1 MAGHYGIKVSTG
13 GENVSE
19 ADPDLL
25 VYNSAWN
32 SLKIVESGN
41 EASST
46 DPHLISHSVGY
57 ECVFLT
63 YVEDSGGYRNS
74 SHSSHITS
82 SQISA
87 PVDSV
92 GDKVAYFV
100 FSDYA
105 DDTSTEFT
113 ATRESGYGMKMSNEG
128 EDVYDASDTKLSFS
142 SSHNTLQIRDV
153 FTNAGPSAGGTE
165 TITHNYGY
173 IPAFTA
179 QIELNSAGNY
189 NLMPYANAV
198 PGGTVKCIAKTNTI
212 DIVSDGNIDASG
224 DTIQVILFTE
234 GLE

>member
-1 MAGHYGIKVSTG
+1 MADYGIKVSTD
-13 GENVSE
+13 GESVFE

-32 SLKIVESGN
+32 SLKIVDSGN
-41 EASST
+41 VEST
-46 DPHLISHSVGY
+46 ADPHLISHSVGY
-57 ECVFLT
+57 KCVFLT

-82 SQISA
+82 TQIST

-92 GDKVAYFV
+92 GDKVAYFI

-105 DDTSTEFT
+105 EVTSTEFT
-113 ATRESGYGMKMSNEG
+113 DTRTSGYGAKMSNEG
-128 EDVYDASDTKLSFS
+128 EDVWDASDTKLSFS

-153 FTNAGPSAGGTE
+153 FTSAGPSAGGTE

-179 QIELNSAGNY
+179 QINITGDGYY
-189 NLMPYANAV
+189 NLLPYANSV
-198 PGGTVKCIAKTNTI
+198 PGGIIKCISKTNTI
-212 DIVSDGNIDASG
+212 DIVSVGSIDASS
-224 DTIQVILFTE
+224 DIVQVILFTE